1 MDNNPK
7 LTNTALSPME
17 DAEDHPTFLVT
28 DHSDALPSIMVSTLI
43 NLLEQSMH
51 SLQVEPLNMPNM
63 PTPPLLMK
71 RDGVT
76 NGPSPLATLATPK
89 HLHHPTA
96 PGVNLRVTHTLITT
110 LTAPMDLPTA
120 MMPTHGLPRYQSL
133 QLTPHTTPTHLM
145 TSHGPTLINSPLATL
160 ATLLLPT
167 ATMSSMP
174 THGLTL
180 PFPLPIT
187 LTVPFPT
194 DTRLPFMSTHGPE
207 LPPSDPT
214 HSSLTRLSDTQLP
227 STHAV
232 SSFTPLLVTTIL
244 LPYQWASSKSLR
256 TL

>member
-1 MDNNPK
+1 
-7 LTNTALSPME
+7 
-17 DAEDHPTFLVT
+17 
-28 DHSDALPSIMVSTLI
+28 
-43 NLLEQSMH
+43 MH
-51 SLQVEPLNMPNM
+51 SLQVEPLNMPPPL
-63 PTPPLLMK
+63 PTLLMK

-76 NGPSPLATLATPK
+76 NRPSPLVTLATLATPK

-96 PGVNLRVTHTLITT
+96 PGVNLRLTHTLITT

-120 MMPTHGLPRYQSL
+120 TMPTHGLPRQQSL
-133 QLTPHTTPTHLM
+133 QLTPLTPHTPPTLLM
-145 TSHGPTLINSPLATL
+145 TSHGPTLITSPLATL

-187 LTVPFPT
+187 LTVQFPT

-232 SSFTPLLVTTIL
+232 SSFPPLL
-244 LPYQWASSKSLR
+244 LPHQWASSKSLR

>member
-7 LTNTALSPME
+7 LTNTTLSPME
-17 DAEDHPTFLVT
+17 DAEDHPT
-28 DHSDALPSIMVSTLI
+28 DHSDALPSITVSTLI

-76 NGPSPLATLATPK
+76 NGPSPLATPK

-96 PGVNLRVTHTLITT
+96 PVVNLRVTHTLITT

-120 MMPTHGLPRYQSL
+120 TMPTHGLPRQQSL
-133 QLTPHTTPTHLM
+133 QLTPHTPPTHLM

-167 ATMSSMP
+167 ATMSSML

-207 LPPSDPT
+207 LLPSDPT
-214 HSSLTRLSDTQLP
+214 HSSLTRLSDTKLP

-232 SSFTPLLVTTIL
+232 SSFLTLLFG
-244 LPYQWASSKSLR
+244 PFQWALSKSLR